1 MHAERRFY
9 GAFGASAYGFDVVAG
24 VALGLVMEIFGD
36 ELAGPLLGLQR
47 GSTVLPSRQHANRFR
62 AHLAYGLGTSV
73 TTRLLLRLLGS
84 T

>member
-1 MHAERRFY
+1 MLNAGLY

-24 VALGLVMEIFGD
+24 VALGLVMWSFGD
-36 ELAGPLLGLQR
+36 QLVGLLPGLQS
-47 GSTVLPSRQHANRFR
+47 GSTVLPPRQHANRFR